1 MGGLWMV
8 GFQIF
13 KYFFIFPANISSLDL
28 QHCTTFIQRW
38 QSWKNV
44 EATLYNFISTCFNV
58 AFTLVTAKSK
68 PIGLVISKDLEIDKF
83 YSAKYILQYIKS
95 STANQIINSY
105 SNFVEVGH
113 IVHNGENDDAHRSSK
128 MWNFKT

>member
-1 MGGLWMV
+1 MAL
-8 GFQIF
+8 
-13 KYFFIFPANISSLDL
+13 
-28 QHCTTFIQRW
+28 
-38 QSWKNV
+38 
-44 EATLYNFISTCFNV
+44 
-58 AFTLVTAKSK
+58 TLVTAKSK

-113 IVHNGENDDAHRSSK
+113 ILHNGEMMTHTEAQRCRISKLKNLFEKLSDPPKVTRICDLSRS
-128 MWNFKT
+128 